1 MVGSGILGDT
11 MQTLLLSSEGRS
23 SGAVV
28 AFLVACKDYHHNRW
42 KGAGADRSL
51 VVAD

>member
-1 MVGSGILGDT
+1 
-11 MQTLLLSSEGRS
+11 MQTLLLSLVGRS

-42 KGAGADRSL
+42 KDVGADRLL